1 MLHAVLTW
9 PAHLLRETFAR
20 HGREGYRCRFSEV
33 LNPFVQEA
41 DLLLFMKLHRR
52 HGHLQNFDSY
62 GGLKLR
68 LVGEDARHGSV
79 ARNATFSLAGD
90 DACDEDADD
99 VAG

>member
-1 MLHAVLTW
+1 M
-9 PAHLLRETFAR
+9 
-20 HGREGYRCRFSEV
+20 EV
-33 LNPFVQEA
+33 SNS
-41 DLLLFMKLHRR
+41 D
-52 HGHLQNFDSY
+52 
-62 GGLKLR
+62 